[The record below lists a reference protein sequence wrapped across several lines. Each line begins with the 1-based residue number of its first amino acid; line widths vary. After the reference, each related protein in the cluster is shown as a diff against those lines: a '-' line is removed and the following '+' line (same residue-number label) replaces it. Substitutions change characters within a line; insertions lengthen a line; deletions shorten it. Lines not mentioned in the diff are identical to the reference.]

1 LALKPQLVVDSK
13 QQIIHLKSRLAF
25 DAIRVYSLTGQIIA
39 EHWIAQ
45 STAYLLPLNLA
56 KGMYFISVANTA
68 TGQKSILPFV
78 W

>member
-1 LALKPQLVVDSK
+1 
-13 QQIIHLKSRLAF
+13 
-25 DAIRVYSLTGQIIA
+25 VYSLTGQIIA
-39 EHWIAQ
+39 EQWIAQ
-45 STAYLLPLNLA
+45 STAYSLPLNLA